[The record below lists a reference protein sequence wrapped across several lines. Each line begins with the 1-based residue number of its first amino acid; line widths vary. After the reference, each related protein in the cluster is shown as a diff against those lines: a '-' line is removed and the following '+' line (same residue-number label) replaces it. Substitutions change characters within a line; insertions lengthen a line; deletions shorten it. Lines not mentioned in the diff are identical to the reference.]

1 MSDTEETETAATDT
15 TEAPAESDEAES
27 ALEEIVAADSEEPVA
42 PEATAP
48 KKSAGKMPVIL
59 GAAIALVSIVA
70 VVLSTTVFSPQ
81 TKADKLY
88 EQGSY
93 AEALEAYTAIG
104 DEDKNGAKMSDCRYW
119 MFVNW
124 LLSEGPHA
132 TSEGDDNT
140 WTVEGFT
147 NGDIKV
153 SLSGGVGGNAYAG
166 MDDSWV
172 ITIHHGQTSA
182 DFSASWKMK
191 ILSKISN
198 ETGSGKIDLPSYTYG
213 KVVTLD
219 DYEDSGNVA
228 GSGFIRSNSGV
239 VSKMIQKGLLGA
251 LASSGTGAT
260 LGDLGFAGLQ

>member
-1 MSDTEETETAATDT
+1 MSSENETQLVEEVEKAET
-15 TEAPAESDEAES
+15 ES
-27 ALEEIVAADSEEPVA
+27 ALVESSSEEIVVADGEEPVA
-42 PEATAP
+42 PETTAP
-48 KKSAGKMPVIL
+48 KKGTGRLPVIA
-59 GAAIALVSIVA
+59 GAAVAVVAIVA
-70 VVLSTTVFSPQ
+70 VVLSMTVFSPQ

-124 LLSEGPHA
+124 LLAEGPYK
-132 TSEGDDNT
+132 TSEGDNT

-153 SLSGGVGGNAYAG
+153 SLSGSVSGSTYAG

-172 ITIHHGQTSA
+172 IAIHHGQTSA
-182 DFSASWKMK
+182 EFSASCKVK
-191 ILSKISN
+191 LLSKISN

-219 DYEDSGNVA
+219 DYEASGNFA
-228 GSGFIRSNSGV
+228 GSSFIRSNSGA
-239 VSKMIQKGLLGA
+239 VSMMIQKGLVGA
-251 LASSGTGAT
+251 LTSSGTGTT
-260 LGDLGFAGLQ
+260 LSDLGFTGLQ